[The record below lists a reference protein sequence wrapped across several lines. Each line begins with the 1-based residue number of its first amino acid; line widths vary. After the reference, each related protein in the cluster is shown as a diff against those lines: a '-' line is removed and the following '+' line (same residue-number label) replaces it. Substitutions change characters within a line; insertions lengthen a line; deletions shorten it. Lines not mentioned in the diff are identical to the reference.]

1 MNFPT
6 LSIRQLLAGLVLATT
21 VPLLALALMM
31 FERLI
36 AFERQSVREG
46 LVSNARSL
54 AALIDNEIDTHAAV
68 AASLATSP
76 HLQNG
81 DFGAFRVQAT
91 QSLEFLSGAGLRLSD
106 PQGRT
111 VMTTLQAVGDE
122 MLLSRDTLTKAWVT
136 GRSQVSDI
144 VTWPVSQRQTAFIAY
159 PVFKDGSPFYSIV
172 VDLNPERLF
181 ALIEKKFG
189 GQAMIGVIDRNYKF
203 LARTPGHNEK
213 LGTPA
218 SEGWQAAMAR
228 TPAGIAEFSTLE
240 GTPSVTAYAPTRD
253 GWTVG
258 IAYPLTAMNA
268 PVHRILGMGALLS
281 ASVVAL
287 SLAFGAYLGGRLSR
301 SMSRLAAAA
310 RKVGHGEVV
319 TEKASGF
326 REAAAIGEAL
336 SVASHELA
344 RRETALGESET
355 KYRGVFE
362 NAAVGV
368 GLVGP
373 DGRWRD
379 VNQRLCEIVGYTR
392 AELQRQRFRD
402 LVHPDDL
409 QAHSAEASK
418 LLAGKQSG
426 YTAEKRYLRK
436 DGSTVWVGV
445 TAASQCD
452 EGGAPSCII
461 VVVRDITARKEAQE
475 HQRFL
480 LNELAHRS
488 KNQLAVIQAMV
499 SQTAHTAGSLQ
510 EFVER
515 LGQRLRA
522 LAISIDLLVAEDKL
536 GAPLAEVVRQ
546 QLGAFEISEPRLI
559 IEGPD
564 ISVSGDAAHAIG
576 LALHELA
583 TIRSNTARGH
593 RRMGWS
599 RSVGFRMATGPSRLR
614 LDWVEKGGPLVTPPR
629 CRGFGQAVIEHMVAQ
644 KLEATVELKFLSEGL
659 RWTLSIPPLHFSP
672 VRSGEGGDAAKLDV
686 VG

>member
-1 MNFPT
+1 M
-6 LSIRQLLAGLVLATT
+6 
-21 VPLLALALMM
+21 
-31 FERLI
+31 
-36 AFERQSVREG
+36 
-46 LVSNARSL
+46 
-54 AALIDNEIDTHAAV
+54 
-68 AASLATSP
+68 
-76 HLQNG
+76 
-81 DFGAFRVQAT
+81 
-91 QSLEFLSGAGLRLSD
+91 
-106 PQGRT
+106 
-111 VMTTLQAVGDE
+111 
-122 MLLSRDTLTKAWVT
+122 
-136 GRSQVSDI
+136 
-144 VTWPVSQRQTAFIAY
+144 
-159 PVFKDGSPFYSIV
+159 
-172 VDLNPERLF
+172 
-181 ALIEKKFG
+181 
-189 GQAMIGVIDRNYKF
+189 
-203 LARTPGHNEK
+203 
-213 LGTPA
+213 
-218 SEGWQAAMAR
+218 
-228 TPAGIAEFSTLE
+228 
-240 GTPSVTAYAPTRD
+240 
-253 GWTVG
+253 G

-281 ASVVAL
+281 ASVVAF

-301 SMSRLAAAA
+301 TMARLAAAA

-326 REAAAIGEAL
+326 REAASIGEAL

-344 RRETALGESET
+344 RRETALRESET

-373 DGRWRD
+373 DERWRD

-409 QAHSAEASK
+409 KAHSAEAIK
-418 LLAGKQSG
+418 LLAGQQSG

-445 TAASQCD
+445 SAASQCD
-452 EGGAPSCII
+452 AGGAPSCII

-522 LAISIDLLVAEDKL
+522 LAISIDLLVAQDKL

-583 TIRSNTARGH
+583 TNSIKYGAWSSSDGVVQGQLGSGRQRGRAPAAAETGS
-593 RRMGWS
+593 RR
-599 RSVGFRMATGPSRLR
+599 V
-614 LDWVEKGGPLVTPPR
+614 D
-629 CRGFGQAVIEHMVAQ
+629 
-644 KLEATVELKFLSEGL
+644 
-659 RWTLSIPPLHFSP
+659 RW
-672 VRSGEGGDAAKLDV
+672 
-686 VG
+686 